1 MGTTLIYY
9 PTMFDFPNN
18 PSDGQQIVHPNGI
31 TYKYQSDSWVV
42 DRDDLANLT
51 TRLNALE
58 QQHFI
63 ILE

>member
-1 MGTTLIYY
+1 
-9 PTMFDFPNN
+9 MFDFPNN
-18 PSDGQQIVHPNGI
+18 PSDGQQVVHPNGI
-31 TYKYQSDSWVV
+31 TYKYQTNSWVV
-42 DRDDLANLT
+42 DQDDLATLT